1 MPQESRNRRGV
12 CIAVGSHSQR
22 GGEMEGSFWYKLRL
36 IKILHVNFVLDEGSK
51 KLVDGYQAGEE
62 YPQFF
67 T

>member
-1 MPQESRNRRGV
+1 M
-12 CIAVGSHSQR
+12 VGSHSQR